1 MATSLA
7 QSPIPSTIDY
17 DVDQLAVERARTRVA
32 DDITQLIG
40 QTPLVRLTAFDK
52 EFPGVEIWAKCEFMN
67 PGGSV
72 KDRAA
77 VQMIRDAIAG
87 GRLTKDRTL
96 IDASS
101 GNTGIA
107 YSMIGAALGYP
118 ITLVLPGNVSWARKK
133 ITEAFGTHL
142 ELSSELEGSDGAIR
156 LCRRLVTEQP
166 DKFFYPDQYG
176 NESNPRGH
184 YLTTAQEIW
193 EQTEGRVTHFVA
205 GIGTSGTIMGTGR
218 GLREHNSK
226 VEIWAVEPDDALH
239 GLEGLKHMA
248 SSLVPE
254 IYHPDQLTGVLS
266 MPTDEAWDVSDRLG
280 AEAGILVGHSS
291 GAALAGAVRLGKQLH
306 AAGKKGVIVTVFPDR
321 ADRYFEAPINPKDL
335 PAEGKAR

>member
-1 MATSLA
+1 MSEL
-7 QSPIPSTIDY
+7 SPISVTTNDLDY
-17 DVDQLAVERARTRVA
+17 TVDESAVARARSRVA

-40 QTPLVRLTAFDK
+40 KTPLVRLSSFDSPY
-52 EFPGVEIWAKCEFMN
+52 PGIEIWAKCEFMN

-77 VQMIRDAIAG
+77 VQMMRDAIASS
-87 GRLTKDRTL
+87 RLTKDKTL
-96 IDASS
+96 IDSSS

-107 YSMIGAALGYP
+107 YSMIGAALGFKV
-118 ITLVLPGNVSWARKK
+118 TLVLPGNVSWARKK
-133 ITEAFGTHL
+133 ISQAFGTHL
-142 ELSSELEGSDGAIR
+142 KFSSELEGSDGAIR
-156 LCRRLVTEQP
+156 LCRQLVAADP

-193 EQTEGRVTHFVA
+193 EQTDGRVSHFVA

-218 GLREHNSK
+218 GLREHNAN
-226 VEIWAVEPDDALH
+226 VQIWAVEPDDALH

-254 IYHPDQLTGVLS
+254 IYHRDQLTGVIS
-266 MPTDEAWDVSDRLG
+266 MPTDEAWDTTDRLG
-280 AEAGILVGHSS
+280 AQAGILVGHSS
-291 GAALAGAVRLGKQLH
+291 GAALAGAIRLAKQLH
-306 AAGKKGVIVTVFPDR
+306 AAGQTGVIATVFPDR
-321 ADRYFEAPINPKDL
+321 ADRYFEAPVDPTAKKHPRI
-335 PAEGKAR
+335 

>member
-1 MATSLA
+1 MSVLSPKSSTNTSL
-7 QSPIPSTIDY
+7 DY
-17 DVDQLAVERARTRVA
+17 SVDESAVERARSRVA

-40 QTPLVRLTAFDK
+40 KTPLVRLPSFDAPY
-52 EFPGVEIWAKCEFMN
+52 PGVELWAKCEFMN

-77 VQMIRDAIAG
+77 VQMMRDAIAA
-87 GRLTKDRTL
+87 GRLTKDKTL
-96 IDASS
+96 IDSSS

-107 YSMIGAALGYP
+107 YSMIGAALGFKV
-118 ITLVLPGNVSWARKK
+118 TLVLPGNVSWARKK

-142 ELSSELEGSDGAIR
+142 EFSSELEGSDGAIR
-156 LCRRLVTEQP
+156 LCREVVGKDPNE
-166 DKFFYPDQYG
+166 FFYPDQYG

-193 EQTEGRVTHFVA
+193 EQTDGRVSHFVA

-218 GLREHNSK
+218 GLREHNPN
-226 VEIWAVEPDDALH
+226 VQVWAVEPDDALH

-254 IYHPDQLTGVLS
+254 IYHREQLTGVLS
-266 MPTDEAWDVSDRLG
+266 MPTDEAWDITDRLG

-291 GAALAGAVRLGKQLH
+291 GAALAGAVRLAKQLH
-306 AAGKKGVIVTVFPDR
+306 ASNQTGVIVTVFPDR
-321 ADRYFEAPINPKDL
+321 ADRYFEAPVEPTAKSH
-335 PAEGKAR
+335 PRR

>member
-1 MATSLA
+1 MSELSPKSSTSNEL
-7 QSPIPSTIDY
+7 DY
-17 DVDQLAVERARTRVA
+17 TVDESAVARSRSRVA
-32 DDITQLIG
+32 DDITNLIG
-40 QTPLVRLTAFDK
+40 KTPLVRLPSFDLPY
-52 EFPGVEIWAKCEFMN
+52 PGVEIWAKCEFMN

-77 VQMIRDAIAG
+77 VQMMRDAIAS
-87 GRLTKDRTL
+87 GRLSKDKTL
-96 IDASS
+96 IDSSS

-107 YSMIGAALGYP
+107 YSMIGAALGFKV
-118 ITLVLPGNVSWARKK
+118 TLVLPGNVSWARKK

-142 ELSSELEGSDGAIR
+142 EFSSELEGSDGAIR
-156 LCRRLVTEQP
+156 LCRELVAADPAE
-166 DKFFYPDQYG
+166 FFYPDQYG

-193 EQTEGRVTHFVA
+193 EQTDGRVSHFVA

-218 GLREHNSK
+218 GLREHNAN
-226 VEIWAVEPDDALH
+226 VQIWAVEPDDALH

-254 IYHPDQLTGVLS
+254 IYHRDQLTGVIS
-266 MPTDEAWDVSDRLG
+266 MPTDEAWDITDRLG

-291 GAALAGAVRLGKQLH
+291 GAALAGAVRLAKKLH
-306 AAGKKGVIVTVFPDR
+306 SAGQTGVIVTVFPDR
-321 ADRYFEAPINPKDL
+321 ADRYFEAPVD
-335 PAEGKAR
+335 PAAKKHPRK